1 MNMAD
6 KAGSRSFRVCFKSE
20 TYTPRFRQG
29 NNDRVLA
36 RAK

>member
-6 KAGSRSFRVCFKSE
+6 KAGSRSLRIYFKSE
-20 TYTPRFRQG
+20 TCTPRFRQG

-36 RAK
+36 QAK